1 MWPYLAL
8 TFLAVGGLN
17 VWIGFTSTH
26 PDRLAQ
32 LLAGA
37 MCVFAGVSIAV
48 VCDAEEEEEIV

>member
-26 PDRLAQ
+26 PDRVAQ

-37 MCVFAGVSIAV
+37 MYIFAGVSIV